1 MLPSI
6 FGRDDQGFGA
16 LMREVERVF
25 DDFARRSPFPFSG
38 AQSGVLN
45 PTIDVAETPEAVEI
59 TVELPGVQ
67 EKDIDVTLSNGVLTI
82 RGEKKVERQEKNKDW
97 HVTERSSG
105 SFVRSVPISFEPDQ
119 GAVEAH
125 FDNAVLKIRL
135 PKPRDAVKRATKI
148 PIKTGK

>member
-16 LMREVERVF
+16 LMREFERVF
-25 DDFARRSPFPFSG
+25 DDFTRRSPFSFYST
-38 AQSGVLN
+38 QSGVLN
-45 PTIDVAETPEAVEI
+45 PHIDVSETPEAVEI
-59 TVELPGVQ
+59 TAELPGVQ

-82 RGEKKVERQEKNKDW
+82 RGEKKVEREEKNKDW

-119 GAVEAH
+119 GAVEAT
-125 FDNAVLKIRL
+125 FDNAVLKIRISK
-135 PKPRDAVKRATKI
+135 PKDAVKRTAKI